1 MDELIPIDAAG
12 DDTDDGEWVHA
23 DTDKAARAL
32 A

>member
-1 MDELIPIDAAG
+1 MDELIPIDASG
-12 DDTDDGEWVHA
+12 NDDEDDAEHA